1 MENVRISNVL
11 SIFFISVIFMQHYWL
26 FEYKYYL
33 VYLFFENML
42 TLNKNTTIFLI
53 FSMILIAGCGDT
65 GFFKKPDWS
74 EPAIDGKELA
84 RKNVR
89 EGKGIQIKPNKEQGG
104 NFLFASSNPMWRA
117 SLETIDFMPLLTV
130 DYAGGL
136 IITDWYTNENIKN
149 KRIKITAHIRTS
161 ELRSDGIKVK
171 VHVQKLINNVW
182 SNTVT
187 DENLA
192 SKIENSIL
200 NEARNLRVNANK

>member
-1 MENVRISNVL
+1 MIKKFLLV
-11 SIFFISVIFMQHYWL
+11 SVIIFL
-26 FEYKYYL
+26 SACSNNKII
-33 VYLFFENML
+33 
-42 TLNKNTTIFLI
+42 KNT
-53 FSMILIAGCGDT
+53 
-65 GFFKKPDWS
+65 KKP
-74 EPAIDGKELA
+74 EPGLFSKDAS
-84 RKNVR
+84 V
-89 EGKGIQIKPNKEQGG
+89 GINITDLLGQR
-104 NFLFASSNPMWRA
+104 SNETSININGYLWRA
-117 SLETIDFMPLLTV
+117 SLDVLSIAPLISTDAL
-130 DYAGGL
+130 GGI